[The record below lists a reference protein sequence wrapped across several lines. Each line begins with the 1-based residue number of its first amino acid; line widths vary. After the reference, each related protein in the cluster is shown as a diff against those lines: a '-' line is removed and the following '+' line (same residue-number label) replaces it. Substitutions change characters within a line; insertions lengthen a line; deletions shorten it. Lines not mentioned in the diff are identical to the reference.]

1 MNDNYA
7 MGRMIS
13 LFSYLIQGISAF
25 IVAMIVGCEN
35 KKMIALSAVV
45 WAVGYV
51 IIVSLKKDSKFGRNV
66 FCLSN
71 FFISMLLAIEYCI
84 MFRSANIIFLMI
96 FIQWMV
102 YIFFLNKTILV
113 YIYVTHVITVI
124 VLWHIR
130 KMDFFSTYDRVV
142 MVSALI
148 SLSLAFWI
156 VLKLIDVISLQNKQS
171 KEQEQSLDDLLGVLE
186 EKCDEALSA
195 SVAKSTFLANM
206 SHEIRTPINAILG
219 YNKMIERETRD
230 TNIRGYASK
239 IDGAGNNLLFL
250 INEILDISKI
260 ESGKMVIVPAEY
272 DIADVIRDVVNII
285 RPKADAK
292 SLEIKLELDEMI
304 PRTLKG
310 DDIRIKQIL
319 INLLNNAVKYTEKGS
334 VTLKINCIKADGE
347 ANLTFSVIDTGIG
360 IREEDIDKLY
370 EKFER
375 IDLERNRNIE
385 GTGLGINITVN
396 LLRMMGSTLKVK
408 SRYGYGSTFYFEL
421 NQDVVDSTLMPEIN
435 LNDVKN
441 DIEEYCA
448 SFIAPDARLLVVD
461 DNDIN
466 RDIAIGLLKDNKIR
480 VDGAESGFKCI
491 ELVAK
496 NKYDIILMDHMMP
509 QMDGVETMQRLKEMD
524 NNASADA
531 KIIVLTANAI
541 SGAREKYINE
551 GFDDYLSKP
560 IDSEKLEATIR
571 KNLPPDLIM
580 SVSGITGKKE
590 KVELPEIMGLDT
602 KYALFRMKDEKV
614 ILDSMRKFYQSSTIV
629 SDELGALYEELEKE
643 QNPENFDAYRIKIH
657 ALKSTAAAIGGTT
670 VSEIAKILEFA
681 ARDGDFS
688 KIQLFEPVFLE
699 YFNGLIEQME
709 EVFGTKEEDKEEFD
723 ADNLFMYMEMLR
735 TMLKAGSIEGV
746 DSIMD
751 IILKMSCP
759 ENISEQI
766 LNLQKATLNFDV
778 KLCEE
783 YIEKITALI

>member
-1 MNDNYA
+1 M
-7 MGRMIS
+7 
-13 LFSYLIQGISAF
+13 
-25 IVAMIVGCEN
+25 
-35 KKMIALSAVV
+35 
-45 WAVGYV
+45 
-51 IIVSLKKDSKFGRNV
+51 
-66 FCLSN
+66 
-71 FFISMLLAIEYCI
+71 
-84 MFRSANIIFLMI
+84 
-96 FIQWMV
+96 
-102 YIFFLNKTILV
+102 
-113 YIYVTHVITVI
+113 
-124 VLWHIR
+124 
-130 KMDFFSTYDRVV
+130 
-142 MVSALI
+142 
-148 SLSLAFWI
+148 
-156 VLKLIDVISLQNKQS
+156 
-171 KEQEQSLDDLLGVLE
+171 
-186 EKCDEALSA
+186 
-195 SVAKSTFLANM
+195 
-206 SHEIRTPINAILG
+206 
-219 YNKMIERETRD
+219 
-230 TNIRGYASK
+230 
-239 IDGAGNNLLFL
+239 
-250 INEILDISKI
+250 
-260 ESGKMVIVPAEY
+260 
-272 DIADVIRDVVNII
+272 
-285 RPKADAK
+285 
-292 SLEIKLELDEMI
+292 
-304 PRTLKG
+304 
-310 DDIRIKQIL
+310 
-319 INLLNNAVKYTEKGS
+319 
-334 VTLKINCIKADGE
+334 
-347 ANLTFSVIDTGIG
+347 
-360 IREEDIDKLY
+360 
-370 EKFER
+370 
-375 IDLERNRNIE
+375 
-385 GTGLGINITVN
+385 
-396 LLRMMGSTLKVK
+396 
-408 SRYGYGSTFYFEL
+408 
-421 NQDVVDSTLMPEIN
+421 
-435 LNDVKN
+435 
-441 DIEEYCA
+441 
-448 SFIAPDARLLVVD
+448 
-461 DNDIN
+461 
-466 RDIAIGLLKDNKIR
+466 KDNKIR